1 MSGEPEKRSSR
12 RIGAVV
18 DRDRD
23 PGEWAH
29 PREWDPKDRD
39 PRERDAGEWDA
50 GVVQRDRRSVKDFW
64 AARWDA
70 EAVRDEVLAGRPLV
84 VVDRCT
90 SALRTG
96 YTGPSAVAALRPAL
110 AIGCYAAWDPGL
122 ADLVVA
128 AEDRTRVRSVA
139 ERHGWPRRVRHEAA
153 RHLLKLDRPPVVVT
167 GGADVRLAEL
177 AGPGGTP
184 ASIDPGVRGTLES
197 KPLLDDLLRAA
208 GVPAVARV
216 RSAYVDRLPS
226 PAELRRA
233 VGAERVVVQAG
244 GPGGSG
250 TVIVSGEGDMGRAAR
265 LLGPYRVAAYVDGW
279 PVAITVLSVPDGRG
293 GVQVYADRPAHL
305 TTCVAEPSLGPV
317 SAAGA
322 DWSRPWPA
330 PAAALLI
337 ECAERVA
344 LWAWR
349 RYGAAGM
356 FGVDALLT
364 PDERICLTALRWR
377 RQRRD
382 EVEAVNQQAVGLP
395 PFVLGQLAVMLGR
408 PVGWLGDAAEFN
420 QLTLLRAT
428 QPGGPFAVRLRL
440 AEGPPARMAGGQ
452 GSGVYRLDRDG
463 RARWVRRAAHPS
475 QAGSDDGEFLL
486 ADLPG
491 PDIACHPGADLGTLE
506 GVTGGGTRPF
516 HGPASVSPFTR
527 AILSAVSGLL
537 VPWSRP

>member
-1 MSGEPEKRSSR
+1 MSGQSRGDTGPE
-12 RIGAVV
+12 
-18 DRDRD
+18 
-23 PGEWAH
+23 
-29 PREWDPKDRD
+29 RE
-39 PRERDAGEWDA
+39 
-50 GVVQRDRRSVKDFW
+50 
-64 AARWDA
+64 
-70 EAVRDEVLAGRPLV
+70 EVLGDRPLV
-84 VVDRCT
+84 VVDRHST
-90 SALRTG
+90 ALRTG
-96 YTGPSAVAALRPAL
+96 YTGPAAAGALRPAL
-110 AIGCYAAWDPGL
+110 AIGCYAAWDPAL

-153 RHLLKLDRPPVVVT
+153 RHLVKLERPPVVVT
-167 GGADVRLAEL
+167 GCADARLEEL
-177 AGPGGTP
+177 AGPGCTL
-184 ASIDPGVRGTLES
+184 AAIDPGVRATLEA

-216 RSAYVDRLPS
+216 PAVHVDRLPS

-244 GPGGSG
+244 GPGAGSG
-250 TVIVSGEGDMGRAAR
+250 TVIVAGEGDMGRAAR
-265 LLGPYRVAAYVDGW
+265 LLGPYRVAAYVAGW
-279 PVAITVLSVPDGRG
+279 PVAITVLSVPDGTG
-293 GVQVYADRPAHL
+293 GVGVYADRPAHL
-305 TTCVAEPSLGPV
+305 TTGVTEPSVGPLG
-317 SAAGA
+317 AAGA

-356 FGVDALLT
+356 FGVEGILT
-364 PDERICLTALRWR
+364 PDERVHLTALRWR

-382 EVEAVNQQAVGLP
+382 EVQAVNQQAAGLP
-395 PFVLGQLAVMLGR
+395 PFVLGHLAVMLGR
-408 PVGWLGDAAEFN
+408 PVGWLGEPGEFN

-428 QPGGPFAVRLRL
+428 RPGGPFAVRLRL
-440 AEGPPARMAGGQ
+440 AEGPPVRVAAGQ

-475 QAGSDDGEFLL
+475 QAPADEGEFLL

-491 PDIACHPGADLGTLE
+491 PDVACHPGADLGTLE
-506 GVTGGGTRPF
+506 GVTGGGVPPF

-527 AILSAVSGLL
+527 KVLAAVGGLL
-537 VPWSRP
+537 VPWERP